1 MRELDKLLLVATR
14 SPSTCSM
21 FPSTVQSHHHKVA
34 INLNNIGC
42 ALLEQGAYL
51 DAMATFHDAVF
62 VMKVICTTTAT
73 TATTNSLPHAFLN
86 ECIDRANQRLANPQV
101 SSVAFPPSQH
111 DPYGNALSPVFEL
124 LTPDDYRHFQ
134 FATRILQEPKLI
146 LFCPARIEDCSYYS
160 DSYLDLANMLY
171 NLEVS
176 SVCSTKYQSAVS
188 NRDQIAAGAASMLN
202 LADSILQL
210 CQSLVASSSSRSSH
224 ANGSSHVVGDEQRR
238 QQQQQQHKLTLNI
251 AVLHSLLQLLV
262 NAPKGSQIDPSLQDD
277 VCVQMLDQLYNLQ
290 EQMVYRMR
298 TTMARRHSG

>member
-1 MRELDKLLLVATR
+1 MRELDKQLVATR
-14 SPSTCSM
+14 IPSTCSM
-21 FPSTVQSHHHKVA
+21 FPSTGQSHHHKVA

-62 VMKVICTTTAT
+62 VMKVICTT
-73 TATTNSLPHAFLN
+73 ATTNSLPHAFLN

-101 SSVAFPPSQH
+101 CSVASPPPQH
-111 DPYGNALSPVFEL
+111 DPYDSALSPVFEL

-146 LFCPARIEDCSYYS
+146 LFCSARIEDCSYYS

-176 SVCSTKYQSAVS
+176 YVCSTKFQTAVS

-210 CQSLVASSSSRSSH
+210 CRSLVATSSNSRSSH
-224 ANGSSHVVGDEQRR
+224 ANGDSHVGGDEPQR
-238 QQQQQQHKLTLNI
+238 QQQQHKLTLNI

-262 NAPKGSQIDPSLQDD
+262 NAPKSSQLDPSLQDD
-277 VCVQMLDQLYNLQ
+277 VCVEMLDQLYFLQ
-290 EQMVYRMR
+290 EQMVYRQR
-298 TTMARRHSG
+298 TTVARRHSE